1 MAGAV
6 CGDHCS
12 PISDTTI
19 MASAGAG
26 CNHVNHVNTQLPYA
40 LLVAAVSFVS
50 YLVAPFVGG
59 WQVALPIAVVLML
72 ATLFVLR
79 AVLGKAKAA

>member
-1 MAGAV
+1 
-6 CGDHCS
+6 
-12 PISDTTI
+12 

-40 LLVAAVSFVS
+40 LLVAAVSFVA
-50 YLVAPFVGG
+50 YLVAPFLKS
-59 WQVALPIAVVLML
+59 WQAALPVAIVLML

-79 AVLGKAKAA
+79 AILAPKKAAA

>member
-1 MAGAV
+1 
-6 CGDHCS
+6 
-12 PISDTTI
+12 
-19 MASAGAG
+19 MASAGAD
-26 CNHVNHVNTQLPYA
+26 CNPVEHVNTQLPYA
-40 LLVAAVSFVS
+40 MLVAAVSFVS

-79 AVLGKAKAA
+79 AASARRKAA